1 MRRDQLTVETS
12 PDPADVQFLDDQ
24 INAFNIATTGV
35 DDARLLAIFVRD
47 PAGTILA
54 GISGWT
60 WGGCCEIR
68 TLWVAESQR
77 GHGHGSRLLA
87 AAENEALARGCDQLI
102 LGTHE
107 FQAPAF
113 YQRYG
118 YEIVGAVDNY
128 PRGYHQFYLR
138 KILRRP
144 VMASNMQTPPT
155 TV

>member
-1 MRRDQLTVETS
+1 MSYEPLTVETR

-24 INAFNIATTGV
+24 INAFNIAATGV

-47 PAGTILA
+47 AVGTLLA
-54 GISGWT
+54 GIVGWT

-68 TLWVAESQR
+68 YLWVAEAQR
-77 GHGHGSRLLA
+77 GQGLGSRLLA
-87 AAENEALARGCDQLI
+87 AAEHEALARGCDQLI
-102 LGTHE
+102 LSTHE

-113 YQRYG
+113 YQRHG

-144 VMASNMQTPPT
+144 AMASNMQTPPR